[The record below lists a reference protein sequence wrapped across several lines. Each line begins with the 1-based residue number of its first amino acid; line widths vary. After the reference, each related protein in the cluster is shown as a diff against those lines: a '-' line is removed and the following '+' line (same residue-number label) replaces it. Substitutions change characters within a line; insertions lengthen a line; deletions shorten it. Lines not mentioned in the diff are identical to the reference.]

1 MSWRAALVEAW
12 EIHPLTPVRHTVWIA
27 PNDLRNLCAGSWFHS
42 GEAVTADFF
51 RFKPNVVERCGL
63 LLVLLVS

>member
-1 MSWRAALVEAW
+1 MTTTLVSSAVRSALG
-12 EIHPLTPVRHTVWIA
+12 
-27 PNDLRNLCAGSWFHS
+27 NLCAGSWFHS

-51 RFKPNVVERCGL
+51 RFKPNVVEKCGL